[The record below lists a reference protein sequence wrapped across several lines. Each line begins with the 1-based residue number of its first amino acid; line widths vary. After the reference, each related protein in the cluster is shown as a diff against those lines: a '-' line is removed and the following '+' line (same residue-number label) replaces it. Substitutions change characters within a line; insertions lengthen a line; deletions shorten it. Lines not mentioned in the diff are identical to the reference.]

1 MTHTSSL
8 SSRPK
13 TITVSAKIV
22 KDILDEIRLM
32 RNEITLLL
40 PNEDLGEYDHPE
52 RIKSS
57 LLNARKRYSAL

>member
-1 MTHTSSL
+1 MTRTSSL
-8 SSRPK
+8 SSRPG

-40 PNEDLGEYDHPE
+40 PNEDLEGYAHPD
-52 RIKSS
+52 RIKHSLENSS
-57 LLNARKRYSAL
+57 RYSAL